1 MCLVP
6 ATRRMVTDKKRSVF
20 KGLTGNWGQG
30 TLAGDFNWARM
41 GRAFQE
47 GGHDAQRHGGLSGG
61 GAFGK
66 LRIRDWDCW
75 CSDSRG
81 WKSVKCVPVTVFW
94 ELKDCILPLDTP
106 YSSPLRAGW
115 EWGAVGREPVEAQS
129 LSVQLRACSEP
140 KLSCSGAGLCTVFPV
155 GKMKSL
161 TQVLNPTSTC

>member
-1 MCLVP
+1 MSGTSNQKNGNRQEAFCLQGP
-6 ATRRMVTDKKRSVF
+6 HWQLGTRRTCRR
-20 KGLTGNWGQG
+20 
-30 TLAGDFNWARM
+30 FNWARM

-106 YSSPLRAGW
+106 YSSPLRAGGSGGQW
-115 EWGAVGREPVEAQS
+115 AGS
-129 LSVQLRACSEP
+129 LWRPRVCLYSSEP

-161 TQVLNPTSTC
+161 SQVLNPTSTC